1 MRKKENIIIK
11 FVNQEIKIKNVREV
25 TNMNIKFEE
34 LDIEGFRSIDRISLN
49 LSDQGIVIVK
59 GINNY
64 EDLASSN
71 GSGKSSVFEAIIY
84 ALFEET
90 SSGDRDIENRI
101 LGQGCSVV
109 LKFSID
115 DVSYKIIRQSKK
127 GKGTVVLYRNDEDI
141 SARNKSD
148 TNKLIVSI
156 LGINKAIFLD
166 SIFLSQNAVTNL
178 PSLSPTAR
186 KERLEI
192 LTNTDNA
199 INNFKTFLKEKQ
211 TMYESKH
218 VDCQLEINKINGK
231 EESLQQ
237 QKDKLQAQI
246 NDIKIQIEERNKLGN
261 IEDLDKQIQEY
272 NVEINTINNQIPEID
287 NKITIINN
295 SIKELNVEQ
304 GINETLK
311 HDKDLEIQDQRN
323 ICNNIQNEITRVT
336 NVIGHNKI
344 DIDRINKEIE
354 EIKNSD
360 TCPTCGRK
368 YDNVN
373 EEHIQKVIEEKNKE
387 IKDLEDKN
395 LENSE
400 YVQNKQTEL
409 DKEIEKGKKLREEFE
424 KLSEVYKDKN
434 NEIEEQQT
442 NLLNTNNKKTQL
454 LNSIQNIQ
462 VQIDVIN
469 KQKDDI
475 LKIEIPNSKQYEDMV
490 QDIDTQLNNLNK
502 LKEDKNN
509 ELYELDNYINAIKH
523 CIQLV
528 TKDFRTFLLKNS
540 LSYLNKILKDY
551 SSQLFSNESDL
562 IYISEN
568 DNKLDI
574 MLGNATYESLSGGE
588 KTRVNIAL
596 LIAQKSLANMIG
608 NISCNIIILDE
619 ILGYCDALAE
629 NNVINLITKE
639 LESLETIYMIS
650 HKEIPIG
657 YDAELIVEKNANGL
671 THLKSY

>member
-1 MRKKENIIIK
+1 
-11 FVNQEIKIKNVREV
+11 
-25 TNMNIKFEE
+25 MNIKFEE

-101 LGQGCSVV
+101 LGQGCTVV

-115 DVSYKIIRQSKK
+115 GVSYKIIRQSKK
-127 GKGTVVLYRNDEDI
+127 SKSTVVLYRNDEDI

-148 TNKLIVSI
+148 TNKLIISI

-272 NVEINTINNQIPEID
+272 IVEINNINNQIPELD
-287 NKITIINN
+287 NQIEMISK
-295 SIKELNVEQ
+295 S
-304 GINETLK
+304 INELK
-311 HDKDLEIQDQRN
+311 NEQKVYEEKRVNKDQEVQNQRDKCNDLQK
-323 ICNNIQNEITRVT
+323 EITRVE
-336 NVIGHNKI
+336 NVISYNNM

-368 YDNVN
+368 YDNIN
-373 EEHIQKVIEEKNKE
+373 EEHIQKVIEDKNKE
-387 IKDLEDKN
+387 IKEFENKNIENNNYIKN
-395 LENSE
+395 L
-400 YVQNKQTEL
+400 QLEL
-409 DKEIEKGKKLREEFE
+409 DKEIEIGKNLKKEFE
-424 KLSEVYKDKN
+424 NLNSLYNDKN
-434 NEIEEQQT
+434 EQVSEQQT
-442 NLLNTNNKKTQL
+442 NLINTNNQKTQL

-462 VQIDVIN
+462 VQIDAIN

-490 QDIDTQLNNLNK
+490 QDIDTQLNDLNK

-509 ELYELDNYINAIKH
+509 ELNELDNYINAIKH

-596 LIAQKSLANMIG
+596 LLAQKSLANMIG

>member
-1 MRKKENIIIK
+1 MD
-11 FVNQEIKIKNVREV
+11 
-25 TNMNIKFEE
+25 IKFEE

-115 DVSYKIIRQSKK
+115 GVSYKIIRQSKK

-148 TNKLIVSI
+148 TNKLIISI

-166 SIFLSQNAVTNL
+166 SIFLSQNTVTNL

-218 VDCQLEINKINGK
+218 VDSQLEINKINGK

-272 NVEINTINNQIPEID
+272 NVEINTINNQIPGLD
-287 NKITIINN
+287 NQIEMISK
-295 SIKELNVEQ
+295 S
-304 GINETLK
+304 INELK
-311 HDKDLEIQDQRN
+311 NEQKVYEEKRVNKDQEVQNQRDKCNDLQK
-323 ICNNIQNEITRVT
+323 EITRVE
-336 NVIGHNKI
+336 NVISYNNM

-373 EEHIQKVIEEKNKE
+373 EEHIQKVIEDKNKE
-387 IKDLEDKN
+387 IKEFENKN
-395 LENSE
+395 IENSN
-400 YVQNKQTEL
+400 YIKDLQLEL
-409 DKEIEKGKKLREEFE
+409 DKEIEVGKNLKKEFE
-424 KLSEVYKDKN
+424 NLNSLYNDKN
-434 NEIEEQQT
+434 EQVSEQQT
-442 NLLNTNNKKTQL
+442 NLINTNNQKTQL

-462 VQIDVIN
+462 VQIDAIN

-509 ELYELDNYINAIKH
+509 ELNELDNYINAIKH

-596 LIAQKSLANMIG
+596 LLAQKSLANMIG

>member
-1 MRKKENIIIK
+1 
-11 FVNQEIKIKNVREV
+11 
-25 TNMNIKFEE
+25 MNIKFEE

-148 TNKLIVSI
+148 TNKLIISI

-272 NVEINTINNQIPEID
+272 NVKINTINNQIPELD
-287 NKITIINN
+287 NQIEMISK
-295 SIKELNVEQ
+295 S
-304 GINETLK
+304 INELK
-311 HDKDLEIQDQRN
+311 NEQKVYEEKRVNKDQEVQNQRDKCNDLQK
-323 ICNNIQNEITRVT
+323 EITRVE
-336 NVIGHNKI
+336 NIISYNNM

-373 EEHIQKVIEEKNKE
+373 EEHIQKVIEDKNKE
-387 IKDLEDKN
+387 IKEFENKNIENNNYIKN
-395 LENSE
+395 L
-400 YVQNKQTEL
+400 QLEL
-409 DKEIEKGKKLREEFE
+409 DKEIEIGKNLKKEFE
-424 KLSEVYKDKN
+424 NLNSLYNDKN
-434 NEIEEQQT
+434 EQVSEQQT
-442 NLLNTNNKKTQL
+442 NLINTNNQKTQL

-462 VQIDVIN
+462 VQIDAIN

-509 ELYELDNYINAIKH
+509 ELNELDNYINAIKH

-596 LIAQKSLANMIG
+596 LLAQKSLANMIG

-657 YDAELIVEKNANGL
+657 YDTELIVEKNANGL

>member
-1 MRKKENIIIK
+1 
-11 FVNQEIKIKNVREV
+11 
-25 TNMNIKFEE
+25 MNIKFEE

-101 LGQGCSVV
+101 LGQGCTVV

-115 DVSYKIIRQSKK
+115 GVSYKIIRQSKK
-127 GKGTVVLYRNDEDI
+127 GKSTVVLYRNDEDI

-148 TNKLIVSI
+148 TNKLIISI

-272 NVEINTINNQIPEID
+272 NIEINNVNNKIPELDNQIEMIS
-287 NKITIINN
+287 K
-295 SIKELNVEQ
+295 S
-304 GINETLK
+304 INELK
-311 HDKDLEIQDQRN
+311 NEQKVYEEKRVNKDQEVQNQRDKCNDLQK
-323 ICNNIQNEITRVT
+323 EITRVE
-336 NVIGHNKI
+336 NVISYNNM

-368 YDNVN
+368 YDNIN
-373 EEHIQKVIEEKNKE
+373 EEHIQKVIEDKNKE
-387 IKDLEDKN
+387 IKEFENKNIENNNYIKN
-395 LENSE
+395 L
-400 YVQNKQTEL
+400 QLEL
-409 DKEIEKGKKLREEFE
+409 DKEIEIGKNLKKEFE
-424 KLSEVYKDKN
+424 NLNSLYNDKD
-434 NEIEEQQT
+434 EQVSEQQT
-442 NLLNTNNKKTQL
+442 NLINTNNQKTQL

-490 QDIDTQLNNLNK
+490 QDIDKQLNDLNK

-509 ELYELDNYINAIKH
+509 ELNELDNYINAIKH

-596 LIAQKSLANMIG
+596 LLAQKSLANMIG

>member
-1 MRKKENIIIK
+1 
-11 FVNQEIKIKNVREV
+11 
-25 TNMNIKFEE
+25 MNIKFEE

-101 LGQGCSVV
+101 LGQGCTVV

-272 NVEINTINNQIPEID
+272 NVKINTINNQIPELD
-287 NKITIINN
+287 NQIEMISK
-295 SIKELNVEQ
+295 S
-304 GINETLK
+304 INELK
-311 HDKDLEIQDQRN
+311 NEQKVYEEKRVNKDQEVQNQRDKCNDLQK
-323 ICNNIQNEITRVT
+323 EITRVE
-336 NVIGHNKI
+336 NIISYNNM

-368 YDNVN
+368 YDNIN
-373 EEHIQKVIEEKNKE
+373 EEHIQKVIEDKNKE
-387 IKDLEDKN
+387 IKEFENKNIENNNYIKN
-395 LENSE
+395 L
-400 YVQNKQTEL
+400 QLEL
-409 DKEIEKGKKLREEFE
+409 DKEIEIGKNLKKEFE
-424 KLSEVYKDKN
+424 NLNSLYNDKN
-434 NEIEEQQT
+434 EQVSEQQT
-442 NLLNTNNKKTQL
+442 NLINTNNQKTQL

-462 VQIDVIN
+462 VQIDAIN

-509 ELYELDNYINAIKH
+509 ELNELDNYINAIKH

-596 LIAQKSLANMIG
+596 LLAQKSLANMIG

-657 YDAELIVEKNANGL
+657 YDTELIVEKNANGL

>member
-1 MRKKENIIIK
+1 
-11 FVNQEIKIKNVREV
+11 
-25 TNMNIKFEE
+25 MNIKFKE
-34 LDIEGFRSIDRISLN
+34 LDIEGFRSIDRISLK

-148 TNKLIVSI
+148 TNKLIISI

-272 NVEINTINNQIPEID
+272 NVKINTINNQIPELD
-287 NKITIINN
+287 NQIEMISK
-295 SIKELNVEQ
+295 S
-304 GINETLK
+304 INELK
-311 HDKDLEIQDQRN
+311 NEQKVYEEKRVNKDQEVQNQRDKCNDLQK
-323 ICNNIQNEITRVT
+323 EITRVE
-336 NVIGHNKI
+336 NIISYNNM

-373 EEHIQKVIEEKNKE
+373 EEHIQKVIEDKNKE
-387 IKDLEDKN
+387 IKEFENKNIENNNYIKDLQ
-395 LENSE
+395 L
-400 YVQNKQTEL
+400 EL
-409 DKEIEKGKKLREEFE
+409 DKEIEVGKNLKKEFE
-424 KLSEVYKDKN
+424 NLNSLYNDKN
-434 NEIEEQQT
+434 EQVSEQQT
-442 NLLNTNNKKTQL
+442 NLINTNNQKTQL

-462 VQIDVIN
+462 VQIDAIN
-469 KQKDDI
+469 KQKDNI

-509 ELYELDNYINAIKH
+509 ELNELDNYINAIKH

-596 LIAQKSLANMIG
+596 LLAQKSLANMIG

>member
-1 MRKKENIIIK
+1 
-11 FVNQEIKIKNVREV
+11 
-25 TNMNIKFEE
+25 MNIKFEE

-115 DVSYKIIRQSKK
+115 GVSYKIIRQSKK

-148 TNKLIVSI
+148 TNKLIISI

-199 INNFKTFLKEKQ
+199 INNFKTLLKEKQ
-211 TMYESKH
+211 IMYESKH

-272 NVEINTINNQIPEID
+272 NVEINTINNQIPELD
-287 NKITIINN
+287 NQIEMISK
-295 SIKELNVEQ
+295 S
-304 GINETLK
+304 INELK
-311 HDKDLEIQDQRN
+311 NEQKVYEEKRVNKDQEVQNQRDKCNDLQK
-323 ICNNIQNEITRVT
+323 EITRVE
-336 NVIGHNKI
+336 NIISYNNM

-354 EIKNSD
+354 KIKNSD

-373 EEHIQKVIEEKNKE
+373 EEHIQKVIEDKNKE
-387 IKDLEDKN
+387 IKEFENKNIENNNYIKDLQ
-395 LENSE
+395 L
-400 YVQNKQTEL
+400 EL
-409 DKEIEKGKKLREEFE
+409 DKEIEVGKNLKKEFE
-424 KLSEVYKDKN
+424 NLNSLYNDKN
-434 NEIEEQQT
+434 EQVSEQQT
-442 NLLNTNNKKTQL
+442 NLINTNNQKTQL

-509 ELYELDNYINAIKH
+509 ELNELDNYINAIKH

-596 LIAQKSLANMIG
+596 LLAQKSLANMIG

>member
-1 MRKKENIIIK
+1 
-11 FVNQEIKIKNVREV
+11 
-25 TNMNIKFEE
+25 MNIKFEE
-34 LDIEGFRSIDRISLN
+34 LDIEGFRSIDRISLK

-109 LKFSID
+109 LRFSID
-115 DVSYKIIRQSKK
+115 GVSYKIIRQSKK

-148 TNKLIVSI
+148 TNKLIISI

-272 NVEINTINNQIPEID
+272 NVEINTINNQIPELD
-287 NKITIINN
+287 NQIEMISK
-295 SIKELNVEQ
+295 S
-304 GINETLK
+304 INELK
-311 HDKDLEIQDQRN
+311 NEQKVYEEKRVNKDQEVQNQRDKCNDLQK
-323 ICNNIQNEITRVT
+323 EITRVE
-336 NVIGHNKI
+336 NVISYNNM

-373 EEHIQKVIEEKNKE
+373 EEHIQKVIEDKNKE
-387 IKDLEDKN
+387 IKEFENKNIENNNYIKDLQ
-395 LENSE
+395 L
-400 YVQNKQTEL
+400 EL
-409 DKEIEKGKKLREEFE
+409 DKEIEVGKNLKKEFE
-424 KLSEVYKDKN
+424 NLNSLYNDKN
-434 NEIEEQQT
+434 EQVSEQQT
-442 NLLNTNNKKTQL
+442 NLINTNNQKTQL

-462 VQIDVIN
+462 VQIDAIN

-490 QDIDTQLNNLNK
+490 QDIDTQLNDLNK

-509 ELYELDNYINAIKH
+509 ELNELDNYINAIKH

-596 LIAQKSLANMIG
+596 LLAQKSLANMIG

>member
-1 MRKKENIIIK
+1 
-11 FVNQEIKIKNVREV
+11 
-25 TNMNIKFEE
+25 MNIKFEE

-115 DVSYKIIRQSKK
+115 GVSYKIIRQSKK

-148 TNKLIVSI
+148 TNKLIISI

-218 VDCQLEINKINGK
+218 VDSQLEINKINGK

-272 NVEINTINNQIPEID
+272 NVEINTINNQIPGLD
-287 NKITIINN
+287 NQIEMISK
-295 SIKELNVEQ
+295 S
-304 GINETLK
+304 INELK
-311 HDKDLEIQDQRN
+311 NEQKVYEEKRVNKDQEVQNQRDKCNDLQK
-323 ICNNIQNEITRVT
+323 EITRVE
-336 NVIGHNKI
+336 NIISYNNM

-368 YDNVN
+368 YDNIN
-373 EEHIQKVIEEKNKE
+373 EEHIQKVIEDKNKE
-387 IKDLEDKN
+387 IKEFENKNIENNNYIKN
-395 LENSE
+395 L
-400 YVQNKQTEL
+400 QLEL
-409 DKEIEKGKKLREEFE
+409 DKEIEIGKNLKKEFE
-424 KLSEVYKDKN
+424 NLNSLYNDKN
-434 NEIEEQQT
+434 EQVSEQQT
-442 NLLNTNNKKTQL
+442 NLINTNNQKTQL

-462 VQIDVIN
+462 VQIDAIN

-490 QDIDTQLNNLNK
+490 QDIDTQLNDLNK

-509 ELYELDNYINAIKH
+509 ELNELDNYINAIKH

-596 LIAQKSLANMIG
+596 LLAQKSLANMIG

>member
-1 MRKKENIIIK
+1 
-11 FVNQEIKIKNVREV
+11 
-25 TNMNIKFEE
+25 MNIKFKE

-115 DVSYKIIRQSKK
+115 GVSYKIIRQSKK

-148 TNKLIVSI
+148 TNKLIISI

-272 NVEINTINNQIPEID
+272 NVEINTINNQIPGLD
-287 NKITIINN
+287 NQIEMISK
-295 SIKELNVEQ
+295 S
-304 GINETLK
+304 INELK
-311 HDKDLEIQDQRN
+311 NEQKVYEEKRVNKDQEVQNQRDKCNDLQK
-323 ICNNIQNEITRVT
+323 EITRVE
-336 NVIGHNKI
+336 NVISYNNM

-368 YDNVN
+368 YDNIN
-373 EEHIQKVIEEKNKE
+373 EEHIQKVIEDKNKE
-387 IKDLEDKN
+387 IKEFENKN
-395 LENSE
+395 IENSN
-400 YVQNKQTEL
+400 YIKDLQLEL
-409 DKEIEKGKKLREEFE
+409 DKEIEVGKNLKKEFE
-424 KLSEVYKDKN
+424 NLNSLYNDKN
-434 NEIEEQQT
+434 EQVSEQQT
-442 NLLNTNNKKTQL
+442 NLINTNNQKTQL

-462 VQIDVIN
+462 VQIDAIN

-509 ELYELDNYINAIKH
+509 ELNELDNYINAIKH

-596 LIAQKSLANMIG
+596 LLAQKSLANMIG

-619 ILGYCDALAE
+619 ILGYCDALSE

>member
-1 MRKKENIIIK
+1 
-11 FVNQEIKIKNVREV
+11 
-25 TNMNIKFEE
+25 MNIKFEE

-71 GSGKSSVFEAIIY
+71 GSGKSSIFEAIIY

-115 DVSYKIIRQSKK
+115 GVSYKIIRQSKK

-148 TNKLIVSI
+148 TNKLIISI

-272 NVEINTINNQIPEID
+272 NVEINTINNQIPELD
-287 NKITIINN
+287 NQIEMISK
-295 SIKELNVEQ
+295 S
-304 GINETLK
+304 INELK
-311 HDKDLEIQDQRN
+311 NEQKVYEEKRVNKDQEVQNQRDKCNDLQK
-323 ICNNIQNEITRVT
+323 EITRVE
-336 NVIGHNKI
+336 NIISYNNM

-373 EEHIQKVIEEKNKE
+373 EEHIQKVIEDKNKE
-387 IKDLEDKN
+387 IKEFENKNIENNNYIKDLQ
-395 LENSE
+395 L
-400 YVQNKQTEL
+400 EL
-409 DKEIEKGKKLREEFE
+409 DKEIEVGKNLKKEFE
-424 KLSEVYKDKN
+424 NLNSLYNDKN
-434 NEIEEQQT
+434 EQVSEQQT
-442 NLLNTNNKKTQL
+442 NLINTNNQKTQL

-462 VQIDVIN
+462 VQIDAIN
-469 KQKDDI
+469 KQKDNI

-490 QDIDTQLNNLNK
+490 QDIDIQLNNLNK

-509 ELYELDNYINAIKH
+509 ELNELDNYINAIKH

-596 LIAQKSLANMIG
+596 LLAQKSLANMIG

>member
-1 MRKKENIIIK
+1 
-11 FVNQEIKIKNVREV
+11 
-25 TNMNIKFEE
+25 MNIKFEE
-34 LDIEGFRSIDRISLN
+34 LDIEEFRSIDRISLN

-101 LGQGCSVV
+101 LGQGCTVV

-272 NVEINTINNQIPEID
+272 NVKINTINNQIPELD
-287 NKITIINN
+287 NQIEMISK
-295 SIKELNVEQ
+295 S
-304 GINETLK
+304 INELK
-311 HDKDLEIQDQRN
+311 NEQKVYEEKRVNKDQEVQNQRDKCNDLQK
-323 ICNNIQNEITRVT
+323 EITRVE
-336 NVIGHNKI
+336 NIISYNNM

-368 YDNVN
+368 YDNIN
-373 EEHIQKVIEEKNKE
+373 EEHIQKVIEDKNKE
-387 IKDLEDKN
+387 IKEFENKNIENNNYIKN
-395 LENSE
+395 L
-400 YVQNKQTEL
+400 QLEL
-409 DKEIEKGKKLREEFE
+409 DKEIEIGKNLKKEFE
-424 KLSEVYKDKN
+424 NLNSLYNDKN
-434 NEIEEQQT
+434 EQVSEQQT
-442 NLLNTNNKKTQL
+442 NLINTNNQKTQL

-462 VQIDVIN
+462 VQIDAIN

-490 QDIDTQLNNLNK
+490 QDIDTQLNDLNK

-509 ELYELDNYINAIKH
+509 ELNELDNYINAIKH

-596 LIAQKSLANMIG
+596 LLAQKSLANMIG

>member
-1 MRKKENIIIK
+1 
-11 FVNQEIKIKNVREV
+11 
-25 TNMNIKFEE
+25 MNIKFEE
-34 LDIEGFRSIDRISLN
+34 LDIEGFRSIDRISLK

-101 LGQGCSVV
+101 LGQGCTVV

-115 DVSYKIIRQSKK
+115 GVSYKIIRQSKK

-148 TNKLIVSI
+148 TNKLIISI

-272 NVEINTINNQIPEID
+272 NVEINTINNQIPELD
-287 NKITIINN
+287 NQIEMISK
-295 SIKELNVEQ
+295 S
-304 GINETLK
+304 INELK
-311 HDKDLEIQDQRN
+311 NEQKVYEEKRVNKDQEVQNQRDKCNDLQK
-323 ICNNIQNEITRVT
+323 EITRVE
-336 NVIGHNKI
+336 NVISYNNM

-354 EIKNSD
+354 KIKNSD

-373 EEHIQKVIEEKNKE
+373 EEHIQKVIEDKNKE
-387 IKDLEDKN
+387 IKEFENKNIENNNYIKDLQ
-395 LENSE
+395 L
-400 YVQNKQTEL
+400 EL
-409 DKEIEKGKKLREEFE
+409 DKEIEVGKNLKKEFE
-424 KLSEVYKDKN
+424 NLNSLYNDKN
-434 NEIEEQQT
+434 EQVSEQQT
-442 NLLNTNNKKTQL
+442 NLINTNNQKTQL

-462 VQIDVIN
+462 VQIDAIN

-509 ELYELDNYINAIKH
+509 ELNELDNYINAIKH

-596 LIAQKSLANMIG
+596 LLAQKSLANMIG

-657 YDAELIVEKNANGL
+657 YDTELIVEKNANGL

>member
-1 MRKKENIIIK
+1 
-11 FVNQEIKIKNVREV
+11 
-25 TNMNIKFEE
+25 MNIKFEE

-115 DVSYKIIRQSKK
+115 GVSYKIIRQSKK

-148 TNKLIVSI
+148 TNKLIISI

-272 NVEINTINNQIPEID
+272 NVKINTINNQIPELD
-287 NKITIINN
+287 NQIEMISK
-295 SIKELNVEQ
+295 S
-304 GINETLK
+304 INELK
-311 HDKDLEIQDQRN
+311 NEQKVYEEKRVNKDQEVQNQRDKCNDLQK
-323 ICNNIQNEITRVT
+323 EITRVE
-336 NVIGHNKI
+336 NIISYNNM

-373 EEHIQKVIEEKNKE
+373 EEHIQKVIEDKNKE
-387 IKDLEDKN
+387 IKEFENKNIENNNYIKDLQ
-395 LENSE
+395 LELN
-400 YVQNKQTEL
+400 
-409 DKEIEKGKKLREEFE
+409 KEIEVGKNLKKEFE
-424 KLSEVYKDKN
+424 NLNSLYNDKN
-434 NEIEEQQT
+434 EQVSEQQT
-442 NLLNTNNKKTQL
+442 NLINTNNQKTQL

-490 QDIDTQLNNLNK
+490 QDIDIQLNNLNK

-509 ELYELDNYINAIKH
+509 ELNELDNYINAIKH

-596 LIAQKSLANMIG
+596 LLAQKSLANMIG

>member
-1 MRKKENIIIK
+1 
-11 FVNQEIKIKNVREV
+11 
-25 TNMNIKFEE
+25 MNIKFEE

-115 DVSYKIIRQSKK
+115 GVSYKIIRQSKK

-148 TNKLIVSI
+148 TNKLIISI

-272 NVEINTINNQIPEID
+272 NIEINNINNQIPELD
-287 NKITIINN
+287 NQIEMISKN
-295 SIKELNVEQ
+295 
-304 GINETLK
+304 INELK
-311 HDKDLEIQDQRN
+311 NEQKVYEEKRVNKDQEVQNQRDKCNDLQK
-323 ICNNIQNEITRVT
+323 EITRVE
-336 NVIGHNKI
+336 NVISYNNM

-354 EIKNSD
+354 KIKNSD

-373 EEHIQKVIEEKNKE
+373 EEHIQKVIEDKNKE
-387 IKDLEDKN
+387 IKEFENKNIENNNYIKDLQ
-395 LENSE
+395 L
-400 YVQNKQTEL
+400 EL
-409 DKEIEKGKKLREEFE
+409 DKEIEVGKNLKKEFE
-424 KLSEVYKDKN
+424 NLNSLYNDKN
-434 NEIEEQQT
+434 EQVSEQQT
-442 NLLNTNNKKTQL
+442 NLINTNNQKTQL

-462 VQIDVIN
+462 VQIDAIN

-509 ELYELDNYINAIKH
+509 ELNELDNYINAIKH

-596 LIAQKSLANMIG
+596 LLAQKSLANMIG

-657 YDAELIVEKNANGL
+657 YDTELIVEKNANGL

>member
-1 MRKKENIIIK
+1 
-11 FVNQEIKIKNVREV
+11 
-25 TNMNIKFEE
+25 MNIKFEE

-115 DVSYKIIRQSKK
+115 GVSYKIIRQSKK

-148 TNKLIVSI
+148 TNKLIISI

-218 VDCQLEINKINGK
+218 VDSQLEINKINGK

-272 NVEINTINNQIPEID
+272 NVEINTINNQIPELD
-287 NKITIINN
+287 NQIEMISK
-295 SIKELNVEQ
+295 S
-304 GINETLK
+304 INELK
-311 HDKDLEIQDQRN
+311 NEQKVYEEKRVNKDQEVQNQRDKCNDLQK
-323 ICNNIQNEITRVT
+323 EITRVE
-336 NVIGHNKI
+336 NVISYNNI

-373 EEHIQKVIEEKNKE
+373 EEHIQKVIEDKNKE
-387 IKDLEDKN
+387 IKEFENKNIENNNYIKN
-395 LENSE
+395 L
-400 YVQNKQTEL
+400 QLEL
-409 DKEIEKGKKLREEFE
+409 DKEIEIGKNLKKEFE
-424 KLSEVYKDKN
+424 NLNSLYNDKN
-434 NEIEEQQT
+434 EQVSEQQT
-442 NLLNTNNKKTQL
+442 NLINTNNQKTQL

-462 VQIDVIN
+462 VQIDAIN

-490 QDIDTQLNNLNK
+490 QDIDKQLNDLNK

-509 ELYELDNYINAIKH
+509 ELNELDNYINAIKH

-596 LIAQKSLANMIG
+596 LLAQKSLANMIG

>member
-1 MRKKENIIIK
+1 
-11 FVNQEIKIKNVREV
+11 
-25 TNMNIKFEE
+25 MNIKFEE

-101 LGQGCSVV
+101 LGQGCTVV

-115 DVSYKIIRQSKK
+115 GVSYKIIRQSKK
-127 GKGTVVLYRNDEDI
+127 GKSTVVLYRNDEDI

-148 TNKLIVSI
+148 TNKLIISI

-272 NVEINTINNQIPEID
+272 NVEINNINNQIPELD
-287 NKITIINN
+287 NQIEMISK
-295 SIKELNVEQ
+295 S
-304 GINETLK
+304 INELK
-311 HDKDLEIQDQRN
+311 NEQKVYEEKRVNKDQEVQNQRDKCNDLQK
-323 ICNNIQNEITRVT
+323 EITRVE
-336 NVIGHNKI
+336 NVISYNNM

-368 YDNVN
+368 YDNIN
-373 EEHIQKVIEEKNKE
+373 EEHIQKVIEDKNKE
-387 IKDLEDKN
+387 IKEFENKNIENNNYIKN
-395 LENSE
+395 L
-400 YVQNKQTEL
+400 QLEL
-409 DKEIEKGKKLREEFE
+409 DKEIEIGKNLKKEFE
-424 KLSEVYKDKN
+424 NLNSLYNDKN
-434 NEIEEQQT
+434 EQVSEQQT
-442 NLLNTNNKKTQL
+442 NLINTNNQKTQL

-462 VQIDVIN
+462 VQIDAIN

-490 QDIDTQLNNLNK
+490 QDIDTQLNDLNK

-509 ELYELDNYINAIKH
+509 ELNELDNYINAIKH

-596 LIAQKSLANMIG
+596 LLAQKSLANMIG

>member
-1 MRKKENIIIK
+1 
-11 FVNQEIKIKNVREV
+11 
-25 TNMNIKFEE
+25 MNIKFEE

-115 DVSYKIIRQSKK
+115 GVSYKIIRQSKK

-148 TNKLIVSI
+148 TNKLIISI

-272 NVEINTINNQIPEID
+272 NIEINNINNQIPELD
-287 NKITIINN
+287 NQIEMISK
-295 SIKELNVEQ
+295 S
-304 GINETLK
+304 INELK
-311 HDKDLEIQDQRN
+311 NEQKVYEEKRVNKDQEVQNQRDKCNDLQK
-323 ICNNIQNEITRVT
+323 EITRVE
-336 NVIGHNKI
+336 NIISYNNM

-368 YDNVN
+368 YDNIN
-373 EEHIQKVIEEKNKE
+373 EEHIQKVIEDKNKE
-387 IKDLEDKN
+387 IKEFENKNIENNNYIKN
-395 LENSE
+395 L
-400 YVQNKQTEL
+400 QLEL
-409 DKEIEKGKKLREEFE
+409 DKEIEIGKNLKKEFE
-424 KLSEVYKDKN
+424 NLNSLYNDKN
-434 NEIEEQQT
+434 EQVSEQQT
-442 NLLNTNNKKTQL
+442 NLINTNNQKTQL

-462 VQIDVIN
+462 VQIDAIN

-490 QDIDTQLNNLNK
+490 QDIDTQLNDLNK

-509 ELYELDNYINAIKH
+509 ELNELDNYINAIKH

-596 LIAQKSLANMIG
+596 LLAQKSLANMIG

>member
-1 MRKKENIIIK
+1 
-11 FVNQEIKIKNVREV
+11 
-25 TNMNIKFEE
+25 MNIKFEE

-101 LGQGCSVV
+101 LGQGCTVV

-115 DVSYKIIRQSKK
+115 GVSYKIIRQSKK
-127 GKGTVVLYRNDEDI
+127 SKSTVVLYRNDEDI

-148 TNKLIVSI
+148 TNKLIISI

-272 NVEINTINNQIPEID
+272 NVEINNINNQIPELD
-287 NKITIINN
+287 NQIEMISK
-295 SIKELNVEQ
+295 S
-304 GINETLK
+304 INELK
-311 HDKDLEIQDQRN
+311 NEQKVYEEKRVNKEQEVQNQRDKCNDLQK
-323 ICNNIQNEITRVT
+323 EITRVE
-336 NVIGHNKI
+336 NVISYNNM

-368 YDNVN
+368 YDNIN
-373 EEHIQKVIEEKNKE
+373 EEHIQKVIEDKNKE
-387 IKDLEDKN
+387 IKEFENKNIENNNYIKN
-395 LENSE
+395 L
-400 YVQNKQTEL
+400 QLEL
-409 DKEIEKGKKLREEFE
+409 DKEIEIGKNLKKEFE
-424 KLSEVYKDKN
+424 NLNSLYNDKN
-434 NEIEEQQT
+434 EQVSEQQT
-442 NLLNTNNKKTQL
+442 NLINTNNQKTQL

-462 VQIDVIN
+462 VQIDAIN

-490 QDIDTQLNNLNK
+490 QDIDTQLNDLNK

-509 ELYELDNYINAIKH
+509 ELNELDNYINAIKH

-596 LIAQKSLANMIG
+596 LLAQKSLANMIG

>member
-1 MRKKENIIIK
+1 
-11 FVNQEIKIKNVREV
+11 
-25 TNMNIKFEE
+25 MNIKFKE
-34 LDIEGFRSIDRISLN
+34 LDIEGFRSIDRISLK

-272 NVEINTINNQIPEID
+272 NVEINTINNQIPELD
-287 NKITIINN
+287 NQIEMISK
-295 SIKELNVEQ
+295 S
-304 GINETLK
+304 INELK
-311 HDKDLEIQDQRN
+311 NEQKVYEEKRINKDQEVQNQRDKCNDLQK
-323 ICNNIQNEITRVT
+323 EITRVE
-336 NVIGHNKI
+336 NVISYNNM

-354 EIKNSD
+354 KIKNSD

-373 EEHIQKVIEEKNKE
+373 EEHIQKVIEDKNKE
-387 IKDLEDKN
+387 IKEFENKNIENNNYIKDLQ
-395 LENSE
+395 L
-400 YVQNKQTEL
+400 EL
-409 DKEIEKGKKLREEFE
+409 DKEIEVGKNLKKEFE
-424 KLSEVYKDKN
+424 NLNSLYNDKN
-434 NEIEEQQT
+434 EQVSEQQT
-442 NLLNTNNKKTQL
+442 NLINTNNQKTQL

-509 ELYELDNYINAIKH
+509 ELNELDNYINAIKH

-596 LIAQKSLANMIG
+596 LLAQKSLANMIG

>member
-1 MRKKENIIIK
+1 
-11 FVNQEIKIKNVREV
+11 
-25 TNMNIKFEE
+25 MNIKFEE

-115 DVSYKIIRQSKK
+115 GVSYKIIRQSKK

-148 TNKLIVSI
+148 TNKLIISI

-272 NVEINTINNQIPEID
+272 NVEINTINNQIPELD
-287 NKITIINN
+287 NQIEMISK
-295 SIKELNVEQ
+295 S
-304 GINETLK
+304 INELK
-311 HDKDLEIQDQRN
+311 NEQKVYEEKRVNKDQEVQNQRDKCNDLQK
-323 ICNNIQNEITRVT
+323 EITRVE
-336 NVIGHNKI
+336 NVISYNNM

-373 EEHIQKVIEEKNKE
+373 EEHIQKVIEDKNKE
-387 IKDLEDKN
+387 IKEFENKNIENNNYIKDLQ
-395 LENSE
+395 L
-400 YVQNKQTEL
+400 EL
-409 DKEIEKGKKLREEFE
+409 DKEIEVGKNLKKEFE
-424 KLSEVYKDKN
+424 NLNSLYNDKN
-434 NEIEEQQT
+434 EQVSEQQT
-442 NLLNTNNKKTQL
+442 NLINTNNQKTQL

-490 QDIDTQLNNLNK
+490 QDIDIQLNNLNK

-509 ELYELDNYINAIKH
+509 ELNELDNYINAIKH

-596 LIAQKSLANMIG
+596 LLAQKSLANMIG

>member
-1 MRKKENIIIK
+1 
-11 FVNQEIKIKNVREV
+11 
-25 TNMNIKFEE
+25 MNIKFEE

-148 TNKLIVSI
+148 TNKLIISI

-218 VDCQLEINKINGK
+218 VDSQLEINKINGK

-272 NVEINTINNQIPEID
+272 NVEINTINNQIPELD
-287 NKITIINN
+287 NQIEMISK
-295 SIKELNVEQ
+295 S
-304 GINETLK
+304 INELK
-311 HDKDLEIQDQRN
+311 NEQKVYEEKRVNKDQEVQNQRDKCNDLQK
-323 ICNNIQNEITRVT
+323 EITRVE
-336 NVIGHNKI
+336 NVISYNNI

-373 EEHIQKVIEEKNKE
+373 EEHIQKVIEDKNKE
-387 IKDLEDKN
+387 IKEFENKNIENNNYIKN
-395 LENSE
+395 L
-400 YVQNKQTEL
+400 QLEL
-409 DKEIEKGKKLREEFE
+409 DKEIEIGKNLKKEFE
-424 KLSEVYKDKN
+424 NLNSLYNDKN
-434 NEIEEQQT
+434 EQVSEQQT
-442 NLLNTNNKKTQL
+442 NLINTNNQKTQL

-462 VQIDVIN
+462 VQIDAIN

-490 QDIDTQLNNLNK
+490 QDIDKQLNDLNK

-509 ELYELDNYINAIKH
+509 ELNELDNYINAIKH

-596 LIAQKSLANMIG
+596 LLAQKSLANMIG

>member
-1 MRKKENIIIK
+1 
-11 FVNQEIKIKNVREV
+11 
-25 TNMNIKFEE
+25 MNIKFEE

-115 DVSYKIIRQSKK
+115 GVSYKIIRQSKK

-148 TNKLIVSI
+148 TNKLIISI

-272 NVEINTINNQIPEID
+272 NVKINTINNQIPELD
-287 NKITIINN
+287 NQIEMISK
-295 SIKELNVEQ
+295 S
-304 GINETLK
+304 INELK
-311 HDKDLEIQDQRN
+311 NEQKVYEEKRVNKDQEVQNQRDKCNDLQK
-323 ICNNIQNEITRVT
+323 EITRVE
-336 NVIGHNKI
+336 NVISYNNM

-368 YDNVN
+368 YDNIN
-373 EEHIQKVIEEKNKE
+373 EEHIQKVIEDKNKE
-387 IKDLEDKN
+387 IKEFENKNIENNNYIKN
-395 LENSE
+395 L
-400 YVQNKQTEL
+400 QLEL
-409 DKEIEKGKKLREEFE
+409 DKEIEIGKNLKKEFE
-424 KLSEVYKDKN
+424 NLNSLYNDKN
-434 NEIEEQQT
+434 EQVSEQQT
-442 NLLNTNNKKTQL
+442 NLINTNNQKTQL

-462 VQIDVIN
+462 VQIDAIN

-490 QDIDTQLNNLNK
+490 QDIDTQLNDLNK

-509 ELYELDNYINAIKH
+509 ELNELDNYINAIKH

-528 TKDFRTFLLKNS
+528 TKDLRTFLLKNS

-596 LIAQKSLANMIG
+596 LLAQKSLANMIG

>member
-1 MRKKENIIIK
+1 
-11 FVNQEIKIKNVREV
+11 
-25 TNMNIKFEE
+25 MNIKFEE

-115 DVSYKIIRQSKK
+115 GVSYKIIRQSKK

-148 TNKLIVSI
+148 TNKLIISI

-218 VDCQLEINKINGK
+218 VDSQLEINKINGK

-272 NVEINTINNQIPEID
+272 NVEINTINNQIPELD
-287 NKITIINN
+287 NQIEMISK
-295 SIKELNVEQ
+295 S
-304 GINETLK
+304 INELK
-311 HDKDLEIQDQRN
+311 NEQKVYEEKRVNKDQEVQNQRDKCNDLQK
-323 ICNNIQNEITRVT
+323 EITRVE
-336 NVIGHNKI
+336 NVISYNNM

-368 YDNVN
+368 YDNIN
-373 EEHIQKVIEEKNKE
+373 EEHIQKVIEDKNKE
-387 IKDLEDKN
+387 IKEFENKNIENNNYIKN
-395 LENSE
+395 L
-400 YVQNKQTEL
+400 QLEL
-409 DKEIEKGKKLREEFE
+409 DKEIEIGKNLKKEFE
-424 KLSEVYKDKN
+424 NLNSLYNDKN
-434 NEIEEQQT
+434 EQVSEQQT
-442 NLLNTNNKKTQL
+442 NLINTNNQKTQL

-462 VQIDVIN
+462 VQIDAIN

-490 QDIDTQLNNLNK
+490 QDIDTQLNDLNK

-509 ELYELDNYINAIKH
+509 ELNELDNYINAIKH

-596 LIAQKSLANMIG
+596 LLAQKSLANMIG

>member
-1 MRKKENIIIK
+1 
-11 FVNQEIKIKNVREV
+11 
-25 TNMNIKFEE
+25 MNIKFEE
-34 LDIEGFRSIDRISLN
+34 LDIEGFRSIDRISLK

-148 TNKLIVSI
+148 TNKLIISI

-272 NVEINTINNQIPEID
+272 NIEINNINNKIPELD
-287 NKITIINN
+287 NQIEMISK
-295 SIKELNVEQ
+295 S
-304 GINETLK
+304 INELK
-311 HDKDLEIQDQRN
+311 NEQKVYEEKRVNKDQEVQNQRDKCNDLQK
-323 ICNNIQNEITRVT
+323 EITRVE
-336 NVIGHNKI
+336 NVISYNNM

-368 YDNVN
+368 YDNIN
-373 EEHIQKVIEEKNKE
+373 EEHIQKVIEDKNKE
-387 IKDLEDKN
+387 IKEFENKNIENNNYIKN
-395 LENSE
+395 L
-400 YVQNKQTEL
+400 QLEL
-409 DKEIEKGKKLREEFE
+409 DKEIEIGKNLKKEFE
-424 KLSEVYKDKN
+424 NLNSLYNDKN
-434 NEIEEQQT
+434 EQVSEQQT
-442 NLLNTNNKKTQL
+442 NLINTNNQKTQL

-462 VQIDVIN
+462 VQIDAIN

-490 QDIDTQLNNLNK
+490 QDIDTQLNDLNK

-509 ELYELDNYINAIKH
+509 ELNELDNYINAIKH

-596 LIAQKSLANMIG
+596 LLAQKSLANMIG

>member
-1 MRKKENIIIK
+1 
-11 FVNQEIKIKNVREV
+11 
-25 TNMNIKFEE
+25 MNIKFEE

-101 LGQGCSVV
+101 LGQGCTVV

-115 DVSYKIIRQSKK
+115 GVSYKIIRQSKK

-148 TNKLIVSI
+148 TNKLIISI

-272 NVEINTINNQIPEID
+272 NVEINTINNQIPGLD
-287 NKITIINN
+287 NQIEMISK
-295 SIKELNVEQ
+295 S
-304 GINETLK
+304 INELK
-311 HDKDLEIQDQRN
+311 NEQKVYEEKRVNKDQEVQNQRDKCNDLQK
-323 ICNNIQNEITRVT
+323 EITRVE
-336 NVIGHNKI
+336 NVISYNNM

-373 EEHIQKVIEEKNKE
+373 EEHIQKVIEDKNKE
-387 IKDLEDKN
+387 IKEFENKNIENNNYIKN
-395 LENSE
+395 L
-400 YVQNKQTEL
+400 QLEL
-409 DKEIEKGKKLREEFE
+409 DKEIEIGKNLKKEFE
-424 KLSEVYKDKN
+424 NLNSLYNDKN
-434 NEIEEQQT
+434 EQVSEQQT
-442 NLLNTNNKKTQL
+442 NLINTNNQKTQL

-462 VQIDVIN
+462 VQIDAIN

-490 QDIDTQLNNLNK
+490 QDIDTQLNDLNK

-509 ELYELDNYINAIKH
+509 ELNELDNYINAIKH

-596 LIAQKSLANMIG
+596 LLAQKSLANMIG

>member
-1 MRKKENIIIK
+1 
-11 FVNQEIKIKNVREV
+11 
-25 TNMNIKFEE
+25 MNIKFEE

-148 TNKLIVSI
+148 TNKLIISI

-272 NVEINTINNQIPEID
+272 NVKINTINNQIPELD
-287 NKITIINN
+287 NQIEMISK
-295 SIKELNVEQ
+295 S
-304 GINETLK
+304 INELK
-311 HDKDLEIQDQRN
+311 NEQKVYEEKRVNKDEEVQNQRDKCNDLQK
-323 ICNNIQNEITRVT
+323 EITRVE
-336 NVIGHNKI
+336 NIISYNNM

-373 EEHIQKVIEEKNKE
+373 EEHIQKVIEDKNKE
-387 IKDLEDKN
+387 IKEFENKNIENNNYIKDLQ
-395 LENSE
+395 L
-400 YVQNKQTEL
+400 EL
-409 DKEIEKGKKLREEFE
+409 DKEIEVGKNLKKEFE
-424 KLSEVYKDKN
+424 NLNSLYNDKN
-434 NEIEEQQT
+434 EQVSEQQT
-442 NLLNTNNKKTQL
+442 NLINTNNQKTQL

-462 VQIDVIN
+462 VQIDAIN
-469 KQKDDI
+469 KQKDNI

-509 ELYELDNYINAIKH
+509 KLNELDNYINAIKH

-596 LIAQKSLANMIG
+596 LLAQKSLANMIG

-657 YDAELIVEKNANGL
+657 YDTELIVEKNANGL

>member
-1 MRKKENIIIK
+1 
-11 FVNQEIKIKNVREV
+11 
-25 TNMNIKFEE
+25 MNIKFEE

-336 NVIGHNKI
+336 NVIGHNKV

-596 LIAQKSLANMIG
+596 LLAQKSLANMIG

>member
-1 MRKKENIIIK
+1 
-11 FVNQEIKIKNVREV
+11 
-25 TNMNIKFEE
+25 MNIKFKE
-34 LDIEGFRSIDRISLN
+34 LDIEGFRSIDRISLK

-148 TNKLIVSI
+148 TNKLIISI

-272 NVEINTINNQIPEID
+272 NVKINTINNQIPELD
-287 NKITIINN
+287 NQIEMISK
-295 SIKELNVEQ
+295 S
-304 GINETLK
+304 INELK
-311 HDKDLEIQDQRN
+311 NEQKVYEEKRVNKDEEVQNQRDKCNDLQK
-323 ICNNIQNEITRVT
+323 EITRVE
-336 NVIGHNKI
+336 NIISYNNM

-373 EEHIQKVIEEKNKE
+373 EEHIQKVIEDKNKE
-387 IKDLEDKN
+387 IKEFENKNIENNNYIKDLQ
-395 LENSE
+395 L
-400 YVQNKQTEL
+400 EL
-409 DKEIEKGKKLREEFE
+409 DKEIEVGKNLKKEFE
-424 KLSEVYKDKN
+424 NLNSLYNDKN
-434 NEIEEQQT
+434 EQVSEQQT
-442 NLLNTNNKKTQL
+442 NLINTNNQKTQL

-462 VQIDVIN
+462 VQIDAIN

-509 ELYELDNYINAIKH
+509 ELNELDNYINAIKH

-596 LIAQKSLANMIG
+596 LLAQKSLANMIG

>member
-1 MRKKENIIIK
+1 
-11 FVNQEIKIKNVREV
+11 
-25 TNMNIKFEE
+25 MNIKFEE
-34 LDIEGFRSIDRISLN
+34 LDIEGFRSIDRISLK

-90 SSGDRDIENRI
+90 SSGDKDIENRI

-148 TNKLIVSI
+148 TNKLIISI

-272 NVEINTINNQIPEID
+272 NVEINTINNQIPELD
-287 NKITIINN
+287 NQIEMISK
-295 SIKELNVEQ
+295 S
-304 GINETLK
+304 INELK
-311 HDKDLEIQDQRN
+311 NEQKVYEEKRVNKDQEVQNQRDKCNDLQK
-323 ICNNIQNEITRVT
+323 EITRVE
-336 NVIGHNKI
+336 NIISYNNM

-354 EIKNSD
+354 KIKNSD

-373 EEHIQKVIEEKNKE
+373 EEHIQKVIEDKNKE
-387 IKDLEDKN
+387 IKEFENKNIENNNYIKDLQ
-395 LENSE
+395 L
-400 YVQNKQTEL
+400 EL
-409 DKEIEKGKKLREEFE
+409 DKEIEVGKNLKKEFE
-424 KLSEVYKDKN
+424 NLNSLYNDKN
-434 NEIEEQQT
+434 EQVSEQQT
-442 NLLNTNNKKTQL
+442 NLINTNNQKTQL

-509 ELYELDNYINAIKH
+509 ELNELDNYINAIKH

-596 LIAQKSLANMIG
+596 LLAQKSLANMIG

>member
-1 MRKKENIIIK
+1 
-11 FVNQEIKIKNVREV
+11 
-25 TNMNIKFEE
+25 MNIKFEE
-34 LDIEGFRSIDRISLN
+34 LDIEGFRSIDRISLK

-148 TNKLIVSI
+148 TNKLIISI

-272 NVEINTINNQIPEID
+272 NIEINNINNKIPELD
-287 NKITIINN
+287 NQIEMISK
-295 SIKELNVEQ
+295 S
-304 GINETLK
+304 INELK
-311 HDKDLEIQDQRN
+311 NEQKVYEEKRVNKDQEVQNQRDKCNDLQK
-323 ICNNIQNEITRVT
+323 EITRVE
-336 NVIGHNKI
+336 NVISYNNM

-373 EEHIQKVIEEKNKE
+373 EEHIQKVIEDKNKE
-387 IKDLEDKN
+387 IKEFENKNIENNNYIKN
-395 LENSE
+395 L
-400 YVQNKQTEL
+400 QLEL
-409 DKEIEKGKKLREEFE
+409 DKEIEVGKNLKKEFE
-424 KLSEVYKDKN
+424 NLNSLYNDKN
-434 NEIEEQQT
+434 EQVSEQQT
-442 NLLNTNNKKTQL
+442 NLINTNNQKTQL
-454 LNSIQNIQ
+454 LNSIQNMQ
-462 VQIDVIN
+462 VQIDAIN

-509 ELYELDNYINAIKH
+509 ELNELDNYINAIKH

-596 LIAQKSLANMIG
+596 LLAQKSLANMIG

>member
-1 MRKKENIIIK
+1 
-11 FVNQEIKIKNVREV
+11 
-25 TNMNIKFEE
+25 MNIKFEE

-115 DVSYKIIRQSKK
+115 GVSYKIIRQSKK

-148 TNKLIVSI
+148 TNKLIISI

-218 VDCQLEINKINGK
+218 VDSQLEINKINGK

-272 NVEINTINNQIPEID
+272 NVEINTINNQIPGLD
-287 NKITIINN
+287 NQIEMISK
-295 SIKELNVEQ
+295 S
-304 GINETLK
+304 INELK
-311 HDKDLEIQDQRN
+311 NEQKVYEEKRVNKDQEVQNQRDKCNDLQK
-323 ICNNIQNEITRVT
+323 EITRVE
-336 NVIGHNKI
+336 NVISYNNM

-354 EIKNSD
+354 KIKNSD

-373 EEHIQKVIEEKNKE
+373 EEHIQKVIEDKNKE
-387 IKDLEDKN
+387 IKEFENKNIENNNYIKDLQ
-395 LENSE
+395 L
-400 YVQNKQTEL
+400 EL
-409 DKEIEKGKKLREEFE
+409 DKEIEVGKNLKKEFE
-424 KLSEVYKDKN
+424 NLNSLYNDKN
-434 NEIEEQQT
+434 EQVSEQQT
-442 NLLNTNNKKTQL
+442 NLINTNNQKTQL

-462 VQIDVIN
+462 VQIDAIN
-469 KQKDDI
+469 KQKDNI

-490 QDIDTQLNNLNK
+490 QDIDKQLNDLNK

-509 ELYELDNYINAIKH
+509 ELNELDNYINAIKH

-596 LIAQKSLANMIG
+596 LLAQKSLANMIG

>member
-1 MRKKENIIIK
+1 
-11 FVNQEIKIKNVREV
+11 
-25 TNMNIKFEE
+25 MNIKFEE

-115 DVSYKIIRQSKK
+115 GVSYKIIRQSKK

-148 TNKLIVSI
+148 TNKLIISI

-218 VDCQLEINKINGK
+218 VDSQLEINKINGK

-272 NVEINTINNQIPEID
+272 NVEINTINNQIPGLD
-287 NKITIINN
+287 NQIEMISK
-295 SIKELNVEQ
+295 S
-304 GINETLK
+304 INELK
-311 HDKDLEIQDQRN
+311 NEQKVYEEKRVNKDQEVQNQRDKCNDLQK
-323 ICNNIQNEITRVT
+323 EITRVE
-336 NVIGHNKI
+336 NVISYNNM

-373 EEHIQKVIEEKNKE
+373 EEHIQKVIEDKNKE
-387 IKDLEDKN
+387 IKEFENKN
-395 LENSE
+395 IENSN
-400 YVQNKQTEL
+400 YIKDLQLEL
-409 DKEIEKGKKLREEFE
+409 DKEIEVGKNLKKEFE
-424 KLSEVYKDKN
+424 NLNSLYNDKN
-434 NEIEEQQT
+434 EQVSEQQT
-442 NLLNTNNKKTQL
+442 NLINTNNQKTQL

-462 VQIDVIN
+462 VQIDAIN

-509 ELYELDNYINAIKH
+509 ELNELDNYINAIKH

-596 LIAQKSLANMIG
+596 LLAQKSLANMIG

>member
-1 MRKKENIIIK
+1 
-11 FVNQEIKIKNVREV
+11 
-25 TNMNIKFEE
+25 MNIKFKE
-34 LDIEGFRSIDRISLN
+34 LDIEGFRSIDRISLK

-272 NVEINTINNQIPEID
+272 NVKINTINNQIPELD
-287 NKITIINN
+287 NQIEMISK
-295 SIKELNVEQ
+295 S
-304 GINETLK
+304 INELK
-311 HDKDLEIQDQRN
+311 NEQKVYEEKRVNKDQEVQNQRDKCNDLQK
-323 ICNNIQNEITRVT
+323 EITRVE
-336 NVIGHNKI
+336 NIISYNNM

-368 YDNVN
+368 YDNIN
-373 EEHIQKVIEEKNKE
+373 EEHIQKVIEDKNKE
-387 IKDLEDKN
+387 IKEFENKNIENNNYIKN
-395 LENSE
+395 L
-400 YVQNKQTEL
+400 QLEL
-409 DKEIEKGKKLREEFE
+409 DKEIEIGKNLKKEFE
-424 KLSEVYKDKN
+424 NLNSLYNDKN
-434 NEIEEQQT
+434 EQVSEQQT
-442 NLLNTNNKKTQL
+442 NLINTNNQKTQL

-462 VQIDVIN
+462 VQIDAIN

-596 LIAQKSLANMIG
+596 LLAQKSLANMIG

>member
-1 MRKKENIIIK
+1 
-11 FVNQEIKIKNVREV
+11 
-25 TNMNIKFEE
+25 MNIKFEE

-90 SSGDRDIENRI
+90 SSGDKDIENRI

-148 TNKLIVSI
+148 TNKLIISI

-272 NVEINTINNQIPEID
+272 NVEINTINNQIPELD
-287 NKITIINN
+287 NQIEMISK
-295 SIKELNVEQ
+295 S
-304 GINETLK
+304 INELK
-311 HDKDLEIQDQRN
+311 NEQKVYEEKRVNKDQEVQNQRDKCNDLQK
-323 ICNNIQNEITRVT
+323 EITRVE
-336 NVIGHNKI
+336 NVISYNNM

-354 EIKNSD
+354 KIKNSD

-373 EEHIQKVIEEKNKE
+373 EEHIQKVIEDKNKE
-387 IKDLEDKN
+387 IKEFENKNIENNNYIKDLQ
-395 LENSE
+395 L
-400 YVQNKQTEL
+400 EL
-409 DKEIEKGKKLREEFE
+409 DKEIEVGKNLKKEFE
-424 KLSEVYKDKN
+424 NLNSLYNDKN
-434 NEIEEQQT
+434 EQVSEQQT
-442 NLLNTNNKKTQL
+442 NLINTNNQKTQL

-509 ELYELDNYINAIKH
+509 ELNELDNYINAIKH

-596 LIAQKSLANMIG
+596 LLAQKSLANMIG

>member
-1 MRKKENIIIK
+1 
-11 FVNQEIKIKNVREV
+11 
-25 TNMNIKFEE
+25 MNIKFEE

-101 LGQGCSVV
+101 LGQGCTVV

-115 DVSYKIIRQSKK
+115 GVSYKIIRQSKK
-127 GKGTVVLYRNDEDI
+127 SKSIVVLYRNDEDI

-148 TNKLIVSI
+148 TNKLIISI

-272 NVEINTINNQIPEID
+272 NVEINNINNQIPELD
-287 NKITIINN
+287 NQIEMISK
-295 SIKELNVEQ
+295 S
-304 GINETLK
+304 INELK
-311 HDKDLEIQDQRN
+311 NEQKVYEEKRVNKDQEVQNQRDKCNDLQK
-323 ICNNIQNEITRVT
+323 EITRVE
-336 NVIGHNKI
+336 NVISYNNM

-360 TCPTCGRK
+360 TCLTCGRK
-368 YDNVN
+368 YDNIN
-373 EEHIQKVIEEKNKE
+373 EEHIQKVIEDKNKE
-387 IKDLEDKN
+387 IKEFENKNIENNNYIKN
-395 LENSE
+395 L
-400 YVQNKQTEL
+400 QLEL
-409 DKEIEKGKKLREEFE
+409 DKEIEIGKNLKKEFE
-424 KLSEVYKDKN
+424 NLNSLYNDKN
-434 NEIEEQQT
+434 EQVSEQQT
-442 NLLNTNNKKTQL
+442 NLINTNNQKTQL

-462 VQIDVIN
+462 VQIDAIN

-490 QDIDTQLNNLNK
+490 QDIDTQLNDLNK

-509 ELYELDNYINAIKH
+509 ELNELDNYINAIKH

-596 LIAQKSLANMIG
+596 LLAQKSLANMIG

>member
-1 MRKKENIIIK
+1 
-11 FVNQEIKIKNVREV
+11 
-25 TNMNIKFEE
+25 MNIKFEE

-115 DVSYKIIRQSKK
+115 GVSYKIIRQSKK

-148 TNKLIVSI
+148 TNKLIISI

-218 VDCQLEINKINGK
+218 VDSQLEINKINGK

-272 NVEINTINNQIPEID
+272 NVEINTINNQIPGLD
-287 NKITIINN
+287 NQIEMISK
-295 SIKELNVEQ
+295 S
-304 GINETLK
+304 INELK
-311 HDKDLEIQDQRN
+311 NEQKVYEEKRVNKDQEVQNQRDKCNDLQK
-323 ICNNIQNEITRVT
+323 EITRVE
-336 NVIGHNKI
+336 NVISYNNM

-354 EIKNSD
+354 KIKNSD

-373 EEHIQKVIEEKNKE
+373 KEHIQKVIEDKNKE
-387 IKDLEDKN
+387 IKEFENKNIENNNYIKN
-395 LENSE
+395 L
-400 YVQNKQTEL
+400 QLEL
-409 DKEIEKGKKLREEFE
+409 DKEIEIGKNLKKEFE
-424 KLSEVYKDKN
+424 NLNSLYNDKN
-434 NEIEEQQT
+434 EQVSEQQT
-442 NLLNTNNKKTQL
+442 NLINTNNQKTQL

-462 VQIDVIN
+462 VQIDAIN
-469 KQKDDI
+469 KQKDNI

-509 ELYELDNYINAIKH
+509 KLNELDNYINAIKH

-596 LIAQKSLANMIG
+596 LLAQKSLANMIG

-657 YDAELIVEKNANGL
+657 YDTELIVEKNANGL

>member
-1 MRKKENIIIK
+1 
-11 FVNQEIKIKNVREV
+11 
-25 TNMNIKFEE
+25 MNIKFEE

-115 DVSYKIIRQSKK
+115 GVSYKIIRQSKK

-148 TNKLIVSI
+148 TNKLIISI

-272 NVEINTINNQIPEID
+272 NIKINTINNQIPELD
-287 NKITIINN
+287 NQIEMISK
-295 SIKELNVEQ
+295 S
-304 GINETLK
+304 INELK
-311 HDKDLEIQDQRN
+311 NEQKVYEEKRVNKDEEVQNQRDKCNDLQK
-323 ICNNIQNEITRVT
+323 EITRVE
-336 NVIGHNKI
+336 NIISYNNI

-373 EEHIQKVIEEKNKE
+373 EEHIQKVIEDKNKE
-387 IKDLEDKN
+387 IKEFENKNIENNNYIKDLQ
-395 LENSE
+395 L
-400 YVQNKQTEL
+400 EL
-409 DKEIEKGKKLREEFE
+409 DKEIEVGKNLKKEFE
-424 KLSEVYKDKN
+424 NLNSLYNDKN
-434 NEIEEQQT
+434 EQVSEQQT
-442 NLLNTNNKKTQL
+442 NLINTNNQKTQL

-462 VQIDVIN
+462 VQIDAIN

-509 ELYELDNYINAIKH
+509 ELNELDNYINAIKH

-540 LSYLNKILKDY
+540 LSYLNKILKEY

-596 LIAQKSLANMIG
+596 LLAQKSLANMIG

>member
-1 MRKKENIIIK
+1 
-11 FVNQEIKIKNVREV
+11 
-25 TNMNIKFEE
+25 MNIKFEE

-101 LGQGCSVV
+101 LGQRCSVV

-148 TNKLIVSI
+148 TNKLIISI

-272 NVEINTINNQIPEID
+272 NIEINNINNQIPELD
-287 NKITIINN
+287 NQIEMISK
-295 SIKELNVEQ
+295 S
-304 GINETLK
+304 INELK
-311 HDKDLEIQDQRN
+311 NEQKVYEEKRVNKDQEVQNQRDKCNDLQK
-323 ICNNIQNEITRVT
+323 EITRVE
-336 NVIGHNKI
+336 NVISYNNM

-368 YDNVN
+368 YDNIN
-373 EEHIQKVIEEKNKE
+373 EEHIQKVIEDKNKE
-387 IKDLEDKN
+387 IKEFENKNIENNNYIKN
-395 LENSE
+395 L
-400 YVQNKQTEL
+400 QLEL
-409 DKEIEKGKKLREEFE
+409 DKEIEIGKNLKKEFE
-424 KLSEVYKDKN
+424 NLNSLYNDKN
-434 NEIEEQQT
+434 EQVSEQQT
-442 NLLNTNNKKTQL
+442 NLINTNKQKTQL

-462 VQIDVIN
+462 VQIDAIN

-490 QDIDTQLNNLNK
+490 QDIDTQLNDLNK

-509 ELYELDNYINAIKH
+509 ELNELDNYINAIKH

-596 LIAQKSLANMIG
+596 LLAQKSLANMIG